1 MPQSM
6 DDYQWVKKHVGQ
18 LMALGAECRQCQPTV
33 ANTFGPWT
41 ALKLCALKNYVDI
54 YTRILNDSRVRRLHY
69 DGLAYLDVFAGSGV
83 NLIGEHMTPLA
94 GSSPIAT
101 RFHYKSQPF
110 DRFYALEINPD
121 YCSALQERLTKFVPQ
136 NAFKI
141 IPGDADKNIG
151 KAIEDLEKRKLHY
164 LAFVDYEGMKG
175 FSWESLEKL
184 LQHDGDLW
192 ITFICPGFARVQ
204 GRARWSDADSVT
216 LEKALSPEVV
226 RKSNDV
232 WELADNFVARIK
244 EYRPKVVEMDVR
256 SGDGYYYRLIYA
268 TRQTWGGSAYVSSV
282 EALKKRVE
290 SVSGKFVQL
299 VVDVLEN
306 RRRDMDSFT

>member
-1 MPQSM
+1 MPPSM

-18 LMALGAECRQCQPTV
+18 LMALGAECKQCQPTV
-33 ANTFGPWT
+33 ANAFGPWT

-54 YTRILNDSRVRRLHY
+54 YTRILHDSRLGRLDF

-110 DRFYALEINPD
+110 DRFYALEINPA
-121 YCSALQERLTKFVPQ
+121 YCSALQERMTKFVPQ

-141 IPGDADKNIG
+141 MRGDADKNIG

-164 LAFVDYEGMKG
+164 LAFIDYEGMKG

-184 LQHDGDLW
+184 LQHNGDLW

-232 WELADNFVARIK
+232 WELADNFVARIRD
-244 EYRPKVVEMDVR
+244 YRPKVVEMDVR

-268 TRQTWGGSAYVSSV
+268 TRQTRGGSSYISSV

-290 SVSGKFVQL
+290 SVSGRFVQL

-306 RRRDMDSFT
+306 RRKDMDSFM

>member
-1 MPQSM
+1 
-6 DDYQWVKKHVGQ
+6 
-18 LMALGAECRQCQPTV
+18 
-33 ANTFGPWT
+33 
-41 ALKLCALKNYVDI
+41 
-54 YTRILNDSRVRRLHY
+54 
-69 DGLAYLDVFAGSGV
+69 VFAGSGV

-110 DRFYALEINPD
+110 DRFYALEINPA
-121 YCSALQERLTKFVPQ
+121 YCSALQERMTKFVPQ

-141 IPGDADKNIG
+141 MRGDADKNIG
-151 KAIEDLEKRKLHY
+151 KAIEDLEKRRLHY
-164 LAFVDYEGMKG
+164 LAFIDYEGMKG

-184 LQHDGDLW
+184 LQHNGDLW

-232 WELADNFVARIK
+232 WELADNFVARIRD
-244 EYRPKVVEMDVR
+244 YRPKVVEMDVR

-268 TRQTWGGSAYVSSV
+268 TRQTRGGSSYISSV

-306 RRRDMDSFT
+306 RRKDMDSFM